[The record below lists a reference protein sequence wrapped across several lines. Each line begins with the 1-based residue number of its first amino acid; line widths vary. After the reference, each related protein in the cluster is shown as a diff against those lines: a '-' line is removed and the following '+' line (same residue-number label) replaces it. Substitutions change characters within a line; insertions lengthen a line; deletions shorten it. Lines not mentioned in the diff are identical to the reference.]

1 MENGDLT
8 IEKILEEKKIFDLS
22 LNFEKF
28 GVGHADREWRLPG
41 KKVRSKNFLA
51 TKVPI
56 YTCFIF
62 TF

>member
-1 MENGDLT
+1 MAEAGLPPDGGTMENGDLT

-41 KKVRSKNFLA
+41 KNV
-51 TKVPI
+51 
-56 YTCFIF
+56 
-62 TF
+62 

>member
-22 LNFEKF
+22 LKFEKF

-41 KKVRSKNFLA
+41 KNIRSNCFLA
-51 TKVPI
+51 TEVPI
-56 YTCFIF
+56 YTYFVSAF
-62 TF
+62 